1 MSLSQVFDYRF
12 DLQPGAKP
20 KIGSGDRD
28 ETLTELLQHL
38 SLEGLGPQWIRPR
51 PPMLP
56 IQDGEVRAGMV
67 CVNYLISLLYLLT
80 CLKLYPASMDQPW
93 QQSWALVGS
102 WYVCGY

>member
-80 CLKLYPASMDQPW
+80 CLKLYPASMDQP
-93 QQSWALVGS
+93 
-102 WYVCGY
+102 